1 MGESEIHIFRRL
13 LFVVFFA
20 EMGLVLVLVP
30 WSTFL
35 DRNYFVET
43 IPLVQQ
49 ITHNYFV
56 RGAISGCGLIN
67 MLIGLAELRSLLRQC
82 RFERPI
88 PPAIFP
94 CITFSSSSVSADV
107 DGSGTGRIG
116 IS

>member
-1 MGESEIHIFRRL
+1 
-13 LFVVFFA
+13 
-20 EMGLVLVLVP
+20 MGLVLVIVP
-30 WSTFL
+30 WSTFW

-43 IPLVQQ
+43 IPLIQQ

-67 MLIGLAELRSLLRQC
+67 MFIGLAELCSLLRQC

-88 PPAIFP
+88 PPALLP
-94 CITFSSSSVSADV
+94 RITFSSSSASADV
-107 DGSGTGRIG
+107 DGSRTGRIR